1 MAENEKKKGKVPAK
15 KPEEPRKLDDTS
27 DKTANF
33 KIPVKFA
40 TSSPSDLNSNLILE
54 CLKSIQASQSALV
67 TRMDNF
73 EQANAYYDD
82 YDDYEE
88 ESVPKR
94 ARLDDSCSESEQTS
108 RFADLSKKFKAT
120 EVCDE
125 NVDEFLADTVTE
137 VYRKGMD
144 PEKYENFV
152 RDEVTPRPGNCEG
165 LVMAKM
171 NKLVWDVMSS
181 QSRTV
186 DKKLQSICT
195 SVVKAVMAKMNK
207 LVWDVMSSQSRTV
220 DKKLQSICTSVV
232 KAGVCLTKT
241 MNLAAKMEKTLTDK
255 EIDMDINMTEI
266 INGCHDAMGL
276 MGHSNYQT
284 NMLRRDL
291 LRPELKREYAH
302 LCTHTLP
309 VTQELFGDDVS
320 KTAREI
326 EDTAKIRDRMA
337 GSSIQRGT
345 FRSRS
350 WNRGRLRGSMKSRPS
365 PTPTYTCTNYRST
378 DSKNYGRRPGVR
390 PLQKN

>member
-33 KIPVKFA
+33 KIPVKSA

-125 NVDEFLADTVTE
+125 NVDESLADTVTE

-165 LVMAKM
+165 L
-171 NKLVWDVMSS
+171 
-181 QSRTV
+181 
-186 DKKLQSICT
+186 
-195 SVVKAVMAKMNK
+195 VMAKMNK